1 MLDIPRIIGHRGAKA
16 HAPENTLASVR
27 LARAHGARWVEVD
40 VKLSRDGAPVL
51 MHDERL
57 ERTTDGRG
65 EVRDMDLAD
74 LRRLDAGRWFS
85 TEYAGERI
93 PTLEEFLDLA
103 AGLGL
108 GVNLEVKPCPGREA
122 ETARIALEVA
132 RGRAAPGLP
141 VLVSSFAVESLETA
155 LATAPDWP
163 RGYLMDEEHPDWAAV
178 ADRIGAATLNVNA
191 RHQTRE
197 SVAAYRASGRPVL
210 CYTVN
215 DPSRA
220 AELLAWGVSAVFT
233 DDPREMLAALGG

>member
-27 LARAHGARWVEVD
+27 LARAQGARWVEVD

-85 TEYAGERI
+85 AEHAGERI

-108 GVNLEVKPCPGREA
+108 GANLEIKPCPGREA
-122 ETARIALEVA
+122 ETARVALEVA
-132 RGRAAPGLP
+132 RRRAPGLP
-141 VLVSSFAVESLETA
+141 VLVSSFAVESLEAA
-155 LATAPDWP
+155 LETAPDRP
-163 RGYLMDEEHPDWAAV
+163 RGYLMDEERPDWAAV
-178 ADRIGAATLNVNA
+178 ADRVAAATLNVNA
-191 RHQTRE
+191 QRQTRE

-220 AELLAWGVSAVFT
+220 AELLGWGVSAVFT